1 MKSSTKTF
9 ALPLLLGAV
18 LLISGPAFGDEPKT
32 KESAVTEKSDQTQKA
47 SAMQK
52 NRQDKDKS
60 DKRDIREEVS
70 TSNKENI
77 MLKELK
83 K

>member
-1 MKSSTKTF
+1 MKSSAKTF
-9 ALPLLLGAV
+9 AFPLLLGAV
-18 LLISGPAFGDEPKT
+18 LLISGTTFGDELKT
-32 KESAVTEKSDQTQKA
+32 KESAVTEKSDQAQKT
-47 SAMQK
+47 SAMEK
-52 NRQDKDKS
+52 NRQDKDKR